1 MSNHICN
8 FRNIAVLLC
17 LTIAGCTDNSVTE
30 LPYDSSN
37 PVIYDNDWANDY
49 IDYYLMAL
57 ASAGDIQYLG
67 ISTSSSIPPYNRH
80 MVASDL
86 AMQRINR
93 VTNVETG
100 RASGLRHIP
109 DPVAGSSG
117 NLQRPTSGI
126 TEDTQPLPSPGSE
139 QIIAAAHATRP
150 EKPLVVIVGG
160 PLTTV
165 ASAWLMDHSI
175 ADKLIVAWV
184 DNYNEGMTGFNGW
197 SDGWAAYIVLE
208 RLQLV
213 QFTAVGKPFAQ
224 VPNDQLARLPPSPA
238 RERMLESEPDILDSQ
253 GDVDGP
259 PAIPLMRGDYLLT
272 AKRVSFGGWKERDGH
287 QMPLFRD
294 DRDGRAIVVTS
305 ANRDVATEEWWRAIR
320 NPAAWHGK

>member
-1 MSNHICN
+1 MSIRSRSFYCL
-8 FRNIAVLLC
+8 ATLLC
-17 LTIAGCTDNSVTE
+17 LSAAGCTDNTVTE
-30 LPYDSSN
+30 LPYDNSN
-37 PVIYDNDWANDY
+37 PVFYDNDWANDY
-49 IDYYLMAL
+49 IDWYLMAL

-80 MVASDL
+80 MVESDL

-93 VTNVETG
+93 VTNVTVG
-100 RASGLRHIP
+100 RASGLQHIP
-109 DPVAGSSG
+109 DPVAG
-117 NLQRPTSGI
+117 TSGHLLRPASDI
-126 TEDTQPLPSPGSE
+126 IEDTKVLPSPGSE
-139 QIIAAAHATRP
+139 QIIAAAHAAQA

-165 ASAWLMDHSI
+165 ANAWLMDHTI

-184 DNYNEGMTGFNGW
+184 DNYNHGMTGFNGW

-208 RLQLV
+208 QLRLV

-224 VPNDQLARLPPSPA
+224 VPKDLLSALPASPA
-238 RERMLESEPDILDSQ
+238 RKRMLESEPDILDSQ

-259 PAIPLMRGDYLLT
+259 PAIPLMRSDYVLT

-294 DRDGRAIVVTS
+294 NPDGRAIVVTK
-305 ANRDVATEEWWRAIR
+305 ANRDVATQEWWRAIR
-320 NPAAWHGK
+320 NHAAWHTE